1 MEALKLLRVL
11 RVINRTKTLVLAQ
24 FVFYWI
30 AVVVL
35 LIAARPVAEEVGGL
49 PRGQLPVDVGALLA
63 LTALLTV
70 LSIGVIR
77 GWRWFFWLITIA
89 FLAGI
94 LRLPTAALELAGK
107 LPQRGPAWY
116 VVFTAVVGL
125 TQFGIALAMLAGYRK
140 SGIWG
145 NF

>member
-1 MEALKLLRVL
+1 M
-11 RVINRTKTLVLAQ
+11 INRTKALVLSQ

-30 AVVVL
+30 AVAVL
-35 LIAARPVAEEVGGL
+35 LIAARPIAEEVGGL
-49 PRGQLPVDVGALLA
+49 PSGRASVDIAAVLV
-63 LTALLTV
+63 LTALLTL

-77 GWRWFFWLITIA
+77 GWRWFFWLLLIA

-94 LRLPTAALELAGK
+94 FRLPIAALELAGI
-107 LPQRGPAWY
+107 LPQRGPDWY

-125 TQFGIALAMLAGYRK
+125 AQFGIALVMLAGYRK

-145 NF
+145 NP